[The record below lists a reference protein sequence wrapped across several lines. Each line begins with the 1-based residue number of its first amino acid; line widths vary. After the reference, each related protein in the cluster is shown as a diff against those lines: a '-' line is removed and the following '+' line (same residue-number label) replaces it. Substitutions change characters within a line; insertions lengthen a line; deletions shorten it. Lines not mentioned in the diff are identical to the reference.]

1 MAELLIP
8 TMKTIEETAKITGL
22 AKYRIRQLA
31 LDNKIVSLR
40 AGKKILV
47 NIEKLIEYLNSSNEN
62 NVVKEGV

>member
-8 TMKTIEETAKITGL
+8 TMKTISETSKITGL
-22 AKYRIRQLA
+22 ATYRIRQLVSE
-31 LDNKIVSLR
+31 NKIVYLK

-62 NVVKEGV
+62 NVIKEGV